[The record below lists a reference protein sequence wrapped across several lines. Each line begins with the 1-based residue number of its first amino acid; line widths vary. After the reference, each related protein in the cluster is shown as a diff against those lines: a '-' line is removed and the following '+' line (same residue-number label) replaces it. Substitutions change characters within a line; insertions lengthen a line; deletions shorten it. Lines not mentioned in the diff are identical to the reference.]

1 MRFLDS
7 SRPRRPQTT
16 FAAGVV
22 LALFLA
28 LLAIPGSGLRAQN
41 PYPAGLSDQTM
52 TVNGVV
58 RQFRVHV
65 PAGLTTPRAVVFVL
79 HGGGGEGMN
88 VANTGQHPL
97 SVFRSVA
104 DREGFVV
111 VYPGGLPAKDS
122 EGKPGWVDCRAD
134 NTTSSGADDVGFLT
148 ALVERVRSEYGLTTS
163 RMFMTGGSNGA
174 QMTHAFAFSRA
185 DLVAAVAT
193 GAGSLPQT
201 PLPGPCTTGPSR
213 PLPILLMHGSGDPAM
228 PWAGGCVANVGGACN
243 RGRVISAEATRDRW
257 LQINGLT
264 GVSPTQTVLDDNK
277 SDPGPANRFDYAG
290 TTPMQWW
297 RLDGAGHMQP
307 SQTVLVNSS
316 PTSGIQNRDIEFAEV
331 VWAFFANQLPKADD
345 TPVLQAFPDRVQGIE
360 NVTALLVTVLANDLF
375 TPSRLASVSLDGP
388 PTTGTVSLET
398 QGTSTPTDDVLR
410 YVPPPNW
417 SGIATMAYRLCEA
430 GRCSSPAQVS
440 VQIAP
445 VNGGIIDL
453 QVPAQRGFLD
463 VTLSGL
469 RALPGVQFAAT
480 SLSAPVVGDLSLGVD
495 AVPQTPWDNG
505 RVGTAHVAGTLT
517 GRSGSALAWQVFAE
531 ASGLG
536 GDVDLYLGEDL
547 NGDGQPSENELRCTS
562 AMSAAGERCELLIT
576 VPAGG
581 TGRYW
586 AMLHNRGASAQTG
599 RLSRYDVPLLSSD
612 GSLVTTAPGILSAG
626 AAFPLRVQWDDP
638 TLLNGESRV
647 GYVQMQ
653 LSGATQAVFPVKLTR
668 NANDSSALALVSGED
683 RTLRLAGNGSHEQLF
698 IDVPA
703 GATQLAVTTAS
714 ASNVDVYLARV
725 PAPVAGSAVP
735 GVALAP
741 PRNQAQASGTTPGGN
756 ESVTVAN
763 PAAGR
768 WYVTPVNM
776 TASSATVVVRATVSG
791 TAPVVRPGGYYNTG
805 RSGHGLFLYPAGGEW
820 AGLWYTYLQDS
831 TPTWYYLQGPA
842 PGSNGI
848 WRGGIYRGT
857 WVGGSR
863 FLTIVGEATATPTGA
878 DAFTFSYT
886 LDGQMG
892 SEAFSAF
899 GRGCPSIA
907 GAPADISQHYFDPA
921 RSGTGYSAQV
931 LTSPGPYEF
940 YATFVYDARGVAR
953 FLVAEDGPSAA
964 GTASLGLDQ
973 LTGFCPTC
981 ERTGSPTR
989 TRVGSLQRTIGGGRL
1004 TGITVSAAFAN
1015 GVPGAWNATD
1025 TLSMLDSQGRT
1036 QGCQP

>member
-7 SRPRRPQTT
+7 SRPRRPQPTLV
-16 FAAGVV
+16 ASVV

-41 PYPAGLSDQTM
+41 PYPAGLSDQAI

-65 PAGLTTPRAVVFVL
+65 PAGLTAPRAVVFVL
-79 HGGGGEGMN
+79 HGGGGEGLD
-88 VANTGQHPL
+88 VALTGNHPL
-97 SVFRSVA
+97 SVFRTVA

-111 VYPGGLPAKDS
+111 VYPGGLPAADAT
-122 EGKPGWVDCRAD
+122 GKVGWVDCRAD
-134 NTTSSGADDVGFLT
+134 NDVASNADDVGFLN
-148 ALVERVRSEYGLTTS
+148 ALVQRIGTEYGLD
-163 RMFMTGGSNGA
+163 RRRLFMTGGSNGA
-174 QMTHAFAFSRA
+174 QMTHAFAFHHA
-185 DLVAAVAT
+185 DRVGAVAT
-193 GAGSLPQT
+193 GSGSLPLT
-201 PLPGPCTTGPSR
+201 PKPGACTSGPSR
-213 PLPILLMHGSGDPAM
+213 ALPILILHGDADLQM
-228 PWAGGCVANVGGACN
+228 PWNGGCVANLGGNCN

-257 LQINGLT
+257 LQINGLQ
-264 GVSPTQTVLDDNK
+264 GVVPTQATVEIDGNDG
-277 SDPGPANRFDYAG
+277 GPAQRFDYAG
-290 TTPMQWW
+290 ATPLQWW
-297 RLDGAGHMQP
+297 RLNGAGHTTP
-307 SQTVLVNSS
+307 SRTVLVAPN
-316 PTSGIQNRDIEFAEV
+316 PATGIQSRDIEFAEV
-331 VWAFFANQLPKADD
+331 VWAFFANQLPINL
-345 TPVLQAFPDRVQGIE
+345 T
-360 NVTALLVTVLANDLF
+360 
-375 TPSRLASVSLDGP
+375 
-388 PTTGTVSLET
+388 
-398 QGTSTPTDDVLR
+398 
-410 YVPPPNW
+410 
-417 SGIATMAYRLCEA
+417 
-430 GRCSSPAQVS
+430 
-440 VQIAP
+440 
-445 VNGGIIDL
+445 
-453 QVPAQRGFLD
+453 VPAQRGFVD

-469 RALPGVQFAAT
+469 RALPGVQFAAS

-505 RVGTAHVAGTLT
+505 RVGTAHVAGTLA

-562 AMSAAGERCELLIT
+562 AMSASGERCELLIT

-599 RLSRYDVPLLSSD
+599 RLFRYEVPLLPSD
-612 GSLVTTAPGILSAG
+612 SSLVTTAPGILPAG

-683 RTLRLAGNGSHEQLF
+683 RTLRLAGNGSHEQSF

-768 WYVTPVNM
+768 WYVTPVNL
-776 TASSATVVVRATVSG
+776 TASSATVVMRATVTG

-842 PGSNGI
+842 PGGNGI

-863 FLTIVGEATATPTGA
+863 FLTEVGEATATPTGA

-953 FLVAEDGPSAA
+953 FLVAEDGPSTA

-1015 GVPGAWNATD
+1015 GVPGTWNATD
-1025 TLSMLDSQGRT
+1025 TLSMLDSQQRT

>member
-7 SRPRRPQTT
+7 SRPRRPQPT
-16 FAAGVV
+16 FAPGVV

-41 PYPAGLSDQTM
+41 PYPAGLSDQTI

-65 PAGLTTPRAVVFVL
+65 PAGLTAPRAVVFVL
-79 HGGGGEGMN
+79 HGGGGEGLD
-88 VANTGQHPL
+88 VALTGNHPL
-97 SVFRSVA
+97 SVFRTVA

-111 VYPGGLPAKDS
+111 VYPGGLPAADAT
-122 EGKPGWVDCRAD
+122 GKVGWVDCRAD
-134 NTTSSGADDVGFLT
+134 NDVASNADDVGFLN
-148 ALVERVRSEYGLTTS
+148 ALVQRIGTEYGLD
-163 RMFMTGGSNGA
+163 RRRLFMTGGSNGA
-174 QMTHAFAFSRA
+174 QMTHAFAFHHA
-185 DLVAAVAT
+185 DRIGAVAT
-193 GAGSLPQT
+193 GSGSLPLT
-201 PLPGPCTTGPSR
+201 PKPGACTSGPSR
-213 PLPILLMHGSGDPAM
+213 ALPILILHGDADTPM
-228 PWAGGCVANVGGACN
+228 PWAGGCVANVGGNCN

-257 LQINGLT
+257 LQINGLQ
-264 GVSPTQTVLDDNK
+264 GVVPTQATVEVDGNDG
-277 SDPGPANRFDYAG
+277 GPAQRFDYAG
-290 TTPMQWW
+290 ATPLQWW
-297 RLDGAGHMQP
+297 RLNGAGHTTP
-307 SQTVLVNSS
+307 SRTVLVS
-316 PTSGIQNRDIEFAEV
+316 PNPTTGIQSRDIEFAEV
-331 VWAFFANQLPKADD
+331 VWAFFANQLPINL
-345 TPVLQAFPDRVQGIE
+345 T
-360 NVTALLVTVLANDLF
+360 
-375 TPSRLASVSLDGP
+375 
-388 PTTGTVSLET
+388 
-398 QGTSTPTDDVLR
+398 
-410 YVPPPNW
+410 
-417 SGIATMAYRLCEA
+417 
-430 GRCSSPAQVS
+430 
-440 VQIAP
+440 
-445 VNGGIIDL
+445 
-453 QVPAQRGFLD
+453 VPAQRGFVD

-469 RALPGVQFAAT
+469 RALPGVQFAAS

-505 RVGTAHVAGTLT
+505 RVGTAHVAGTLA
-517 GRSGSALAWQVFAE
+517 GRSGSALAWQVVAE

-536 GDVDLYLGEDL
+536 GDIDLYLGEDL
-547 NGDGQPSENELRCTS
+547 NGDGQPSENEVRCTS
-562 AMSAAGERCELLIT
+562 AMSASGERCELLIT

-586 AMLHNRGASAQTG
+586 AMLHNRGVSAQTG
-599 RLSRYDVPLLSSD
+599 RLFRYEVPLLPSD
-612 GSLVTTAPGILSAG
+612 SSLVTTAPGILPAG

-653 LSGATQAVFPVKLTR
+653 LSGTTQAVFPVKLTR

-703 GATQLAVTTAS
+703 GATQLAVTTTS

-735 GVALAP
+735 SIGLAP
-741 PRNQAQASGTTPGGN
+741 PRNQAQASGTTLGGN
-756 ESVTVAN
+756 ESVTVAS

-842 PGSNGI
+842 PGGNGI

-863 FLTIVGEATATPTGA
+863 FLTEVGEATATPTGA

-953 FLVAEDGPSAA
+953 FLVAEDGPSTA

-1025 TLSMLDSQGRT
+1025 TLSMLDSQLRT